1 MPRKTARPRSP
12 TSPLHA
18 AFEPVRR
25 AATGLPEVEE
35 STSYGTPA
43 LKVRGKFLTRLKEDG
58 ETIVLRVDF
67 DSRDAMMRVQ
77 PDIFYITDHY
87 RDYPAVL
94 VRLKTVSQ
102 APAPRVARR
111 CLALRGSPEPARREE
126 SSIITEHS
134 EEKTGVGGLTSVRYR
149 VIAIVVGCDQ
159 MQTQV
164 LDLEG
169 NRAEQTVA
177 IIQ

>member
-1 MPRKTARPRSP
+1 MPRKPARSRSAV
-12 TSPLHA
+12 SPLQA

-77 PDIFYITDHY
+77 PDVFYLTDHY

-94 VRLKTVSQ
+94 VRLKAVNRAQ
-102 APAPRVARR
+102 LRELLADAWRLVAPRSLVA
-111 CLALRGSPEPARREE
+111 
-126 SSIITEHS
+126 
-134 EEKTGVGGLTSVRYR
+134 KK
-149 VIAIVVGCDQ
+149 
-159 MQTQV
+159 
-164 LDLEG
+164 
-169 NRAEQTVA
+169 RATA
-177 IIQ
+177 D